1 MGDKRVR
8 IYRCADDEVGI
19 FSAIYEA
26 GISGY
31 GHKYIKIQPQSADY
45 MYSMELFADY
55 IDVESSIKKMNSV
68 LDAIK
73 EKISHE
79 AYEYV
84 MKAIVSGDAGRG
96 DVIYQFITYGFT
108 LGAKVVMA
116 VQFQEV
122 ADMFTLVRSVQN
134 EAYRYIEVLRF
145 KEVIHKPP
153 LLLSVIEPKH
163 DIVAH
168 LANHFADRF
177 NSEWFIIYDAR
188 HHKAVFHEA
197 GGKWEVRL
205 LSENEE
211 QRLKELNE
219 TEEEDSDLWKV
230 FFENIAVK
238 ERENKKLQTGNLPLR
253 FREHMT
259 EFEK

>member
-1 MGDKRVR
+1 
-8 IYRCADDEVGI
+8 
-19 FSAIYEA
+19 
-26 GISGY
+26 
-31 GHKYIKIQPQSADY
+31 
-45 MYSMELFADY
+45 
-55 IDVESSIKKMNSV
+55 
-68 LDAIK
+68 
-73 EKISHE
+73 
-79 AYEYV
+79 
-84 MKAIVSGDAGRG
+84 
-96 DVIYQFITYGFT
+96 
-108 LGAKVVMA
+108 MA

-219 TEEEDSDLWKV
+219 TEEEYSDLWKV

-259 EFEK
+259 EFEE